1 VTEGEGKPLKC
12 PIIFH
17 RADVAVVTKVDLGAA
32 VDFSRETAYRN
43 IQAVRPGMPVFKLSA
58 KTGEGMAEHLKFL
71 GARQIGLRQ
80 TAAL

>member
-1 VTEGEGKPLKC
+1 
-12 PIIFH
+12 
-17 RADVAVVTKVDLGAA
+17 
-32 VDFSRETAYRN
+32 
-43 IQAVRPGMPVFKLSA
+43 MPVFKLSA